1 MKNQSEYYISISGIV
16 FAFLSF
22 MFGYG
27 LQKSLSPI
35 ILTVYFV
42 IVIAEMAYSW
52 YLQNRFTPV
61 PIILCALIIYNV
73 FQEFKSA
80 IKAKEKN

>member
-1 MKNQSEYYISISGIV
+1 MKNQSEYYISIPGIV
-16 FAFLSF
+16 FAFLSL

-27 LQKSLSPI
+27 LQKSLSPV

-52 YLQNRFTPV
+52 YLKNRFTLV
-61 PIILCALIIYNV
+61 PITLCALIIYDV
-73 FQEFKSA
+73 FQEYRSA